1 MPLTNAKLR
10 ALKAGDRP
18 FKVSDAEG
26 LFILVNPSGSKLWRL
41 AYRYKGKHKLLAFGV
56 YPDVSL
62 RDARRRREA
71 AKEMLEDGRDPS
83 QERKSEKRR
92 ERVAACHTFE
102 SVANE
107 WFDRRKT
114 GWVESYAVRLR
125 SRLDA
130 DLMPELGPRPLA
142 SIEPIEILDALRK
155 VEMRDAPE
163 MARRI
168 MQMASA
174 IFRYG
179 VATSRCARDPT
190 ADLRGALVVRKMV
203 KSRAALSAE
212 QLPEFLDQLDR
223 YEGDATTR
231 LALQLVLLTFVRS
244 AELRFAEWSEFE
256 GLSGREPVWRIP
268 PDRMKMR
275 RPHLVPLA
283 PQAVKALVDL
293 RKLSGTS
300 SLLFPA
306 ATRSGVMSE
315 NTMIFALYRMGYH
328 SRATVHGFRSTAST
342 ILNEHQFNRDWIEM
356 QLAHAEGSVRS
367 IYNLAQWLPGRRDM
381 MNWWA
386 DHLDEQRTTLSA
398 RTGGIRLV
406 RSALGLTR
414 AARR

>member
-56 YPDVSL
+56 HPDVSL

-190 ADLRGALVVRKMV
+190 ADLRGALVVRKLG

-212 QLPEFLDQLDR
+212 QL
-223 YEGDATTR
+223 
-231 LALQLVLLTFVRS
+231 
-244 AELRFAEWSEFE
+244 
-256 GLSGREPVWRIP
+256 
-268 PDRMKMR
+268 
-275 RPHLVPLA
+275 
-283 PQAVKALVDL
+283 
-293 RKLSGTS
+293 
-300 SLLFPA
+300 
-306 ATRSGVMSE
+306 
-315 NTMIFALYRMGYH
+315 
-328 SRATVHGFRSTAST
+328 
-342 ILNEHQFNRDWIEM
+342 
-356 QLAHAEGSVRS
+356 
-367 IYNLAQWLPGRRDM
+367 
-381 MNWWA
+381 
-386 DHLDEQRTTLSA
+386 
-398 RTGGIRLV
+398 
-406 RSALGLTR
+406 
-414 AARR
+414 